1 MPPYIDLH
9 CDTLYKLS
17 SAPEQFF
24 LQDAAPCSHV
34 FYDGMQAASALIQCF
49 ACFTDLGEVPI
60 EAPGSA
66 LEAQY
71 ACFLQILSDSRGRL
85 SHIRTKK
92 DLSDCIAAHR
102 IGILLTLEEGCL
114 SASPASRLSELY
126 TMGIRMATLTWDYT
140 TLLGTS
146 AANLSVPDSLK
157 RPEHP
162 VPPPVLPAAG
172 GGLTK
177 QGLDFVSEAERLGII
192 LDVSHLSDESFFD
205 LAAHSKRP
213 FLASHSNTRSVC
225 NTHRNLS
232 DPMLRILA
240 DRGGLAGLCLHEP
253 FLFPS
258 FSAPEDVAEALTF
271 HVRHIRSVAGPD
283 ILALGTD
290 FDGTPG
296 NRFLPDISHLPKL
309 ETVFKKAGLSS
320 GEIEK
325 VFYKNALRFL
335 QENLPDNQKTA

>member
-1 MPPYIDLH
+1 MPDYIDLH

-17 SAPEQFF
+17 SSPEQFF
-24 LQDAAPCSHV
+24 ASNATAPSHV
-34 FYDGMQAASALIQCF
+34 FYDGMRAAGALVQCF
-49 ACFTDLGEVPI
+49 ACFTDLGEVPA
-60 EAPGSA
+60 ETPDSA
-66 LEAQY
+66 LKAQY
-71 ACFLQILSDSRGRL
+71 ACFLQILSDCRGRL

-92 DLSDCIAAHR
+92 DLSDCIATHR
-102 IGILLTLEEGCL
+102 IGALLTLEEGYL
-114 SASPASRLSELY
+114 SGAPISRLSELY
-126 TMGIRMATLTWDYT
+126 TMGVRMATLTWDYT

-157 RPEHP
+157 RPGHP
-162 VPPPVLPAAG
+162 GPSPVLPATG

-192 LDVSHLSDESFFD
+192 LDVSHLSDESFQD
-205 LAAHSKRP
+205 LASHSRRP
-213 FLASHSNTRSVC
+213 FLASHSNARSVC
-225 NTHRNLS
+225 NVPRNLS
-232 DPMLRILA
+232 DSMLRILA

-258 FSAPEDVAEALTF
+258 FSSPEDVADALTF

-296 NRFLPDISHLPKL
+296 NRFIPDITHLPKL
-309 ETVFKKAGLSS
+309 ETVLKKAGLSS
-320 GEIEK
+320 DEIDK
-325 VFYKNALRFL
+325 LFYKNALRFL
-335 QENLPDNQKTA
+335 QENLPEA